1 MSGEW
6 NWGGVRLARDFLAL
20 PSVAETYAPS
30 DKRFENGNNARKA
43 SGTQGKTERIIH
55 RFLFVLSHLAKG
67 PRKNINKSKTFPG

>member
-1 MSGEW
+1 MPIAMSGEW

-43 SGTQGKTERIIH
+43 SDTQGKTE
-55 RFLFVLSHLAKG
+55 
-67 PRKNINKSKTFPG
+67 